1 MIDLYFHPTSNGYRG
16 AIALAECGLEYQV
29 RRVDL
34 TKGEQKSDSYRKIN
48 PFGTVPAIVDP
59 DGPGGRP
66 LTLAQSGAIML
77 YAAEKTGRLL
87 PRDPAARAL
96 TLQWFM
102 AAATDAAPMST
113 FLFYASA
120 RMPEKSAANTA
131 FVESRFLGLL
141 KVFSDRLADRE
152 WLADE
157 LSVADL
163 ALYPVVASRREA
175 VAKAGG
181 LEPLL
186 RWADVLAAR
195 PGVQKA
201 YAS

>member
-16 AIALAECGLEYQV
+16 AVALAECGLDYRV
-29 RRVDL
+29 HRVDL
-34 TKGEQKSDSYRKIN
+34 MKGEQKSESYLKIN
-48 PFGTVPAIVDP
+48 PFGAVPAIVDP

-77 YAAEKTGRLL
+77 YAAEKTGRFL
-87 PRDPAARAL
+87 PRDPMARAL

-102 AAATDAAPMST
+102 ASATDAAPMST
-113 FLFYASA
+113 FLFYASV
-120 RMPEKSAANTA
+120 RMPEKSAANIA

-141 KVFSDRLADRE
+141 KVFSDRLVERQ

-163 ALYPVVASRREA
+163 ALYPVVATRRDA
-175 VAKAGG
+175 IVKAGG
-181 LEPLL
+181 FDPLL
-186 RWADVLAAR
+186 QWADRLAAR